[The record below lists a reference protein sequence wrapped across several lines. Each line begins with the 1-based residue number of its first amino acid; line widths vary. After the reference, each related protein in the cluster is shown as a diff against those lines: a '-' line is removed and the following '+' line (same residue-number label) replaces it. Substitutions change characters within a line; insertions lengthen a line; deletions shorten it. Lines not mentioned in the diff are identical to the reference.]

1 MRDVEICVLGVFSP
15 PPHTA
20 SPTPSTHSRLKYVP
34 EHGVLGLHVGL
45 VVRAEAGVVEGVL
58 RVDLRTRDRGLQ
70 TEKCLSILKD
80 APTKRA
86 LKSLYRGKKPLTLS
100 QEPSA
105 FMGEPTVDMS
115 LRSRGEGLRATWTTQ
130 KWPQP

>member
-1 MRDVEICVLGVFSP
+1 MREQR
-15 PPHTA
+15 A
-20 SPTPSTHSRLKYVP
+20 RMAA
-34 EHGVLGLHVGL
+34 E
-45 VVRAEAGVVEGVL
+45 RAERVEGAIGVWTKKL
-58 RVDLRTRDRGLQ
+58 VIDDPVMRVDLRTRDRGLQ